1 MKGVIA
7 SPLDTVSCCDGPVV
21 TEQSSATLV
30 QEGGRP
36 PLPQRHLPRPLRV
49 ARHVPAHDSR
59 RSEELPSADL
69 TVVRVGVESVE
80 GSGSAFRT
88 DGVVVKRN
96 VDLGFV
102 FANVI
107 SGIQEQ

>member
-36 PLPQRHLPRPLRV
+36 PLPQRHLPRPLPV
-49 ARHVPAHDSR
+49 LGLLPVDDLPLP
-59 RSEELPSADL
+59 EELPPEPSFVSDPPSA
-69 TVVRVGVESVE
+69 SMI
-80 GSGSAFRT
+80 
-88 DGVVVKRN
+88 
-96 VDLGFV
+96 LGMSET
-102 FANVI
+102 I
-107 SGIQEQ
+107 SNEKGTTN

>member
-36 PLPQRHLPRPLRV
+36 PLPQRHLPRPLPV
-49 ARHVPAHDSR
+49 LGLLPVDDLPLPK
-59 RSEELPSADL
+59 ELPPEPSFVSNSPSAPMI
-69 TVVRVGVESVE
+69 
-80 GSGSAFRT
+80 
-88 DGVVVKRN
+88 
-96 VDLGFV
+96 LGMSET
-102 FANVI
+102 I
-107 SGIQEQ
+107 SNEKGTTN